1 MKHLCVTGEGL
12 LLVNNHD
19 ENIDV
24 YLDDS
29 PQVFRT
35 LDIDGRQMNCSVTVG
50 DRLLVGCRD
59 RRIFVYDKRS
69 LDLEKV
75 FEVNESVHSMCA
87 FKQDSLVAVGMS
99 GGYVLILSCTHDV
112 VKLVE

>member
-59 RRIFVYDKRS
+59 RRIFVFDKRS
-69 LDLEKV
+69 LDLEQV

-112 VKLVE
+112 VKLIE